1 MANTPEQERKL
12 NELLKGR
19 LKDQRTYNEALKETK
34 SLNETI
40 LDSLAAQNDLGD
52 ISERRLRSEKD
63 LVSEIQQQKATL
75 ADAESNRADL
85 RKRQMEAYRAGEID
99 IAVQLGIQA
108 KKQATLIDL
117 GKNQINNVEKELQ
130 LREELDK
137 QIKKILPLIKG
148 LQSIPFVGKFI
159 EAEKAA
165 GAMEDSIRKGG
176 TGMQGLL
183 QYTKDVVKEN
193 KTAIMGA
200 IGMKTAKS
208 VFNFMVEGIKK
219 VSELQTA
226 FSNNF
231 GLSDEAAQGMRD
243 KMASI
248 ANSTGRVGINSM
260 TTQQAFMDLNEQFG
274 TASTV
279 LRDDIVA
286 ETATLMKFTNMS
298 AEAAGRFAM
307 QANVT
312 GQNMS
317 EITDQARAAVVEGE
331 KERGVRV
338 NINKVLDEAGKTT
351 GLIAA
356 NMGFN
361 VQAIAKSITVAKQF
375 GLTLKDLASISSNML
390 DFQSSIE
397 AELQA
402 ELFTGKQLNLEKA
415 RLAALTGDYETLT
428 KEVMN
433 NVGSELEFAQM
444 NVLQKEKL
452 AQALGM
458 NVDQMSDLVFKNK
471 NLAKLAE
478 EAREAGNE
486 ELAQSLEKRNLADQM
501 NDATE
506 KLQMLFVELM
516 EGPLGTVA
524 NIFIQMAESTGLL
537 YTLMGA
543 IAVIKLGGLI
553 SGMLSL
559 GGALAAAGVGSTALM
574 SGLTLGIGAAAIIAG
589 IVAITAAYKKSKKDV
604 QSADDAM
611 IGSDGGL
618 MVSGPKGSIQL
629 NKDDQVIAG
638 TNLGGGGKAASNPE
652 AEQRNKEFQR
662 LSLNYLKQI
671 AATNSTAGAI
681 ASVVYSGFDAV
692 KADTHYGTK
701 FN

>member
-108 KKQATLIDL
+108 KKQAILIDL
-117 GKNQINNVEKELQ
+117 GKNQLANVEKELQ
-130 LREELDK
+130 LREALDK
-137 QIKKILPLIKG
+137 QIKKTTPLIKG
-148 LQSIPFVGKFI
+148 LQKIPFVGEFI
-159 EAEKAA
+159 DAEKAA
-165 GAMEDSIRKGG
+165 GAMEDSIRAGG

-243 KMASI
+243 KMTSI

>member
-243 KMASI
+243 KMTSI

>member
-486 ELAQSLEKRNLADQM
+486 ELTQSLEKRNLADQM

>member
-12 NELLKGR
+12 GELLKGR

-243 KMASI
+243 KMTSI